1 VLMAPDLEVLDE
13 EDEAEDAV
21 EEEAEPEPEPVAEP
35 VALAALVGVALVG
48 G

>member
-1 VLMAPDLEVLDE
+1 MAPDLEVLDE